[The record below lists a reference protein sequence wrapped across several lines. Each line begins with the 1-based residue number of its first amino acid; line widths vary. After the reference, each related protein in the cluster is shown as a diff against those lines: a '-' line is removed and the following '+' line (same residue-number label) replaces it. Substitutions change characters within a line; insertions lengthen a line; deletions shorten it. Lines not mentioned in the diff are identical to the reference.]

1 MSSSPNHDTISARD
15 VQIRLCELI
24 DDPLVSATDKEGFV
38 TALAKYDSRDV
49 RVACR
54 VVEDLLEIDRV
65 EEAEAAAR
73 EFVSSHPDRAQS
85 HRALAL
91 ALLASESGSRCD
103 DKGDDN
109 RRREMILTAKR
120 AVEIEETCPAS
131 RRVLASCLSSIG
143 RHRSAIVH
151 AQIAAMY
158 DGMNP
163 RSWETLCLCYGAVP
177 GGHWRHEM
185 ENAAELAAELKKMV
199 RG

>member
-1 MSSSPNHDTISARD
+1 MSSSVLNHDTVSARD

-38 TALAKYDSRDV
+38 AALAKYDSHDV

-54 VVEDLLEIDRV
+54 VVDDLLEIDRF
-65 EEAEAAAR
+65 EEAEAAGR
-73 EFVSSHPDRAQS
+73 DFVSSHPDKSQS

-91 ALLASESGSRCD
+91 ALLALESRSDSGENDS
-103 DKGDDN
+103 

-163 RSWETLCLCYGAVP
+163 RSWETLRLCYGAVP